1 MWNGS
6 QFLWEWRC
14 DKCWQ
19 RTICH
24 ERPSDELPVLS
35 HRYEGGV
42 NCEETLALRIMQED

>member
-6 QFLWEWRC
+6 QFLWGWRC
-14 DKCWQ
+14 DNCWQ
-19 RTICH
+19 QTICH